1 MVPTRKNHP
10 PAQDAFHVLEEDK
23 NDWVCLCQATDPG
36 DKGTRAELV
45 VLVTKPDLE
54 QPIRWLLALL
64 LYLQDQLLPQALLLH
79 QPGQVFIDQQQ
90 NLFLFLLQLL
100 EQ

>member
-1 MVPTRKNHP
+1 M
-10 PAQDAFHVLEEDK
+10 
-23 NDWVCLCQATDPG
+23 
-36 DKGTRAELV
+36 
-45 VLVTKPDLE
+45 VLVAKPDLE
-54 QPIRWLLALL
+54 QPISWLLALL
-64 LYLQDQLLPQALLLH
+64 LYIQDQLLQQALLLH